1 MADFEYYHVESIVAS
16 VLAGAISPPAADA
29 GAMLSRYREVL
40 KELRKSG
47 GLGQPDIVAK
57 SK

>member
-16 VLAGAISPPAADA
+16 VLAAAISPPATDA
-29 GAMLSRYREVL
+29 GGMLTRYREML
-40 KELRKSG
+40 TELRKSG

-57 SK
+57 TG